1 MSPLPTGGGE
11 VVPLV
16 TAAPSRRR
24 FLAHLVRLG
33 RPKYLLYSWLLYT
46 LGVAGAAFLGQ
57 TPGPGTYLHGLLFV
71 WCTHLM
77 THYCNEYFDMAADA
91 ANPSP
96 TQWTGGSRVLVE
108 GKLKPEVSLG
118 ASFVLLFFCL
128 GLVPS
133 MPRSGQYVALAA
145 LALAWFY
152 TAPPFRFNYRGMGE
166 LVVTTVLNGC
176 FPMVG
181 YVLAAGETGL
191 LPALLLL
198 PAFLIQFVR
207 MTIMNL
213 LDYEGDRRVGKRT
226 LVVQLGPQ
234 RILHLHALGQ
244 ALAYV
249 LLVPAALLWG
259 LPGPVALCVAATSP
273 LALWQVVRLYRG
285 AHLDVRTRNSVV
297 FWASTHC
304 SLVVAAAYVGLLL
317 HAFLEVAFLSQEDP
331 GHFSRLFLV
340 PLAFYSAILLRQ
352 IQTNLAQPPQPAPLE
367 MPVLEEEEPSLA
379 RASG

>member
-1 MSPLPTGGGE
+1 MSPLPTRGGE

-16 TAAPSRRR
+16 ADAPSRMR
-24 FLAHLVRLG
+24 FLVHLIRLG

-46 LGVAGAAFLGQ
+46 LGVAGAAFLGN
-57 TPGPGTYLHGLLFV
+57 TPGLGAYLHGLLFV

-77 THYCNEYFDMAADA
+77 THYCNEYFDLAADT

-96 TQWTGGSRVLVE
+96 THWTGGSRVLVE
-108 GKLKPEVSLG
+108 GKLEPEVSLA
-118 ASFVLLFFCL
+118 ASFVLLFVCL
-128 GLVPS
+128 GLIPS
-133 MPRSGQYVALAA
+133 MPRSGQYFALAA

-152 TAPPFRFNYRGMGE
+152 TAPPFRFNYRGVGE

-176 FPMVG
+176 FPMIG

-191 LPALLLL
+191 LPTLLLL

-213 LDYEGDRRVGKRT
+213 LDYEGDLRVGKRT
-226 LVVQLGPQ
+226 LVVRLGPR

-244 ALAYV
+244 VLAYV
-249 LLVPAALLWG
+249 LLVPAVLLWG
-259 LPGPVALCVAATSP
+259 LPGPVALCVATTLP
-273 LALWQVVRLYRG
+273 LAAWQVVRLYRG

-317 HAFLEVAFLSQEDP
+317 HAFLEVDFLSPEVS
-331 GHFSRLFLV
+331 GSVSRLFLV
-340 PLAFYSAILLRQ
+340 PLGFYSAILLRQ
-352 IQTNLAQPPQPAPLE
+352 VQSNLARPDVPAP
-367 MPVLEEEEPSLA
+367 VEEPSFVA
-379 RASG
+379 ASG

>member
-1 MSPLPTGGGE
+1 MSPLPTRGGE

-16 TAAPSRRR
+16 AAAPSRRR

-46 LGVAGAAFLGQ
+46 LGVAGAAFLGS
-57 TPGPGTYLHGLLFV
+57 TPGLGTYLHGLLFV

-77 THYCNEYFDMAADA
+77 THYCNEYFDLAADR

-108 GKLKPEVSLG
+108 GKLEPEVSLG
-118 ASFVLLFFCL
+118 ASFVLLFICL
-128 GLVPS
+128 GLVPA
-133 MPRSGQYVALAA
+133 MPRPGQYFALAA

-152 TAPPFRFNYRGMGE
+152 TAPPFRLNYRGLGE

-176 FPMVG
+176 FPMIG

-191 LPALLLL
+191 LPTLLLL

-213 LDYEGDRRVGKRT
+213 LDHEGDWRVGKRT
-226 LVVQLGPQ
+226 LVVLLGPR

-244 ALAYV
+244 ALAYL
-249 LLVPAALLWG
+249 LLVPAVLLWG
-259 LPGPVALCVAATSP
+259 LPPPVALCVAATSP
-273 LALWQVVRLYRG
+273 LAIWQVGRLYRG
-285 AHLDVRTRNSVV
+285 AHLEAHSRNSVV

-304 SLVVAAAYVGLLL
+304 SLVVASAYVGLLL
-317 HAFLEVAFLSQEDP
+317 QASLEVT
-331 GHFSRLFLV
+331 FLV
-340 PLAFYSAILLRQ
+340 PLGFYSAILLRQ
-352 IQTNLAQPPQPAPLE
+352 IQTNLVPP
-367 MPVLEEEEPSLA
+367 PVKPPVRAPSLVG
-379 RASG
+379 ASG